1 MIGLAPQFTLSIEC
15 HPGGGRMMVQWEYK
29 VVVHKLLTR
38 VPDNTFTSDLERAS
52 LLNTYGAQGWE
63 LVAVMNQSYRRE
75 SDPTA
80 LYGYTI
86 ASYFLKRPAERPGAQ
101 ARYQSH
107 VDVREDRVSV

>member
-1 MIGLAPQFTLSIEC
+1 MA
-15 HPGGGRMMVQWEYK
+15 QWEYK
-29 VVVHKLLTR
+29 VVVHKLLTG
-38 VPDNTFTSDLERAS
+38 VPASTFTSDLERAS

-86 ASYFLKRPAERPGAQ
+86 LSYFFKRPAVSPSAEPHQQTRE
-101 ARYQSH
+101 
-107 VDVREDRVSV
+107 DVRQGGART